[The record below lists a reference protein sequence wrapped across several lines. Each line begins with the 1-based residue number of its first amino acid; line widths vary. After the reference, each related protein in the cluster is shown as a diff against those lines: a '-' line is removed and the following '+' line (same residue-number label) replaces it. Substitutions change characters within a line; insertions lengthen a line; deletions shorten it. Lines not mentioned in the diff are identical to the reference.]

1 MKQNN
6 LLFSKRNKADK
17 GTSMGEENN
26 NIKGVFG
33 IPQSPSKASNSK
45 NKNKKEEVET
55 NKNKNKNNEKKIQK
69 VADDYLKNTTSNN
82 RLAILQKETN
92 KLKEKIK
99 SLEEKISKER
109 NDLIKEINQID
120 EETKKNNTTIKK
132 LSTQFNKQ
140 IEVLK
145 KYEENLIIKTKKRSR
160 DKTKSNEEI
169 EKDIKL
175 IEAQIKVFEKRAN
188 LYEEDYNLSVKRAEK
203 KENTENELQE
213 TLNEL
218 NEEISSLK
226 EVIQIMKETD
236 VEHKHCKYNN
246 KKLLEKFKAM
256 NKAYEYELKMAK
268 LLALSEITDEKEEK
282 NGEDNE
288 IEEEEDN
295 ETKAVNDEK
304 NILPRIQNLKF
315 SPGTDA
321 ALESKIIRKNQIG
334 ITHNKSNSIN
344 LYKKL
349 SSEFNN
355 NNDRYILEAN
365 KNIRINQS
373 NGSIRTEGNF
383 LFKDYENNL
392 LKRIIPIKMINNYKD
407 KFNTLLKHKNEMHE
421 KFKNESCDM
430 KHENLLIN
438 NKKDF
443 NTLKIK
449 ETNRRNILLSFKSHK
464 LKEKVNLMKK
474 NIKDIIK
481 EIKKEEEKLK
491 RGEKEAKRIEIYF
504 KELSSNT
511 KKTKNPVNET

>member
-33 IPQSPSKASNSK
+33 IPQSPSKTSNSK
-45 NKNKKEEVET
+45 NKNKKEEVEI
-55 NKNKNKNNEKKIQK
+55 NKNQNQNNEKKIQK
-69 VADDYLKNTTSNN
+69 VADDYLKNATSNN
-82 RLAILQKETN
+82 KLASLQKETN

-109 NDLIKEINQID
+109 NDLIKEINKID

-132 LSTQFNKQ
+132 LSTQFNKH

-145 KYEENLIIKTKKRSR
+145 KYEESLIIKTKKRTK

-213 TLNEL
+213 TLSEL
-218 NEEISSLK
+218 NDEISSLK
-226 EVIQIMKETD
+226 EVIQIMKKTD

-246 KKLLEKFKAM
+246 KKLLEEFKAV

-268 LLALSEITDEKEEK
+268 LLALYEISNEKEEK
-282 NGEDNE
+282 NDEDNE

-295 ETKAVNDEK
+295 EAKAVNDEK

-334 ITHNKSNSIN
+334 ITHNKSNSIK

-349 SSEFNN
+349 SSEFN

-373 NGSIRTEGNF
+373 NGNIKTEGNF

-392 LKRIIPIKMINNYKD
+392 LKRIIPIKMINNYQD
-407 KFNTLLKHKNEMHE
+407 KFNTLLKHKNEIHE
-421 KFKNESCDM
+421 KFKNESSDM

-449 ETNRRNILLSFKSHK
+449 EANRRNILLSFKSHK

-491 RGEKEAKRIEIYF
+491 RGEKEGKRIELYF
-504 KELSSNT
+504 KGLSNNK